1 MCYAPFSQLWLM
13 LAVAHVLVLTKLR
26 HQTHV
31 IRVILA
37 IVIAMVVLL
46 GQQNVAPANR
56 TLK

>member
-1 MCYAPFSQLWLM
+1 M
-13 LAVAHVLVLTKLR
+13 LAVAHALVLTKLQ
-26 HQTHV
+26 HQTYV